1 MTCFLN
7 RLSVFKKSL
16 KYKRNYV
23 KFTIL
28 GVKMIGQHDLLRSF
42 RDNCGFGLVAN
53 IKNKPSYQV
62 LDDAITALER
72 MMHRGAVAADGKT
85 GDGSGLLISMPEEFM
100 RGVAESNGVE
110 LSKQFGIAS
119 IFTKDVKLLDIFEE
133 TCDNNDLKIVFRRE
147 VPIDTN
153 ALGEQAMASLPK
165 IMQFFIVPNSLM
177 ATNRFDA
184 LLYLSRKECEHKL
197 MKERDF
203 YIASMSSKVVSYK
216 GLVMPTHIKEFYKDF
231 QDEKFKISFSLFHQ
245 RFSTNTLPEWRL
257 AQPFRAVAHN
267 GEINSVEGNR
277 INVEIKSESIKSEV
291 FTPEEIQR
299 ILPILQLNS
308 SDSASADN
316 FFEFL
321 IVNGMDFFKAVRAI
335 IPSAWQNS
343 PHMDPE
349 LRAFYE
355 YHSTVFEAWD
365 GPAAFSVTD
374 GRYIGCVL
382 DRNGLR
388 PSKYIITND
397 DNLLIASEY
406 GVVDIK
412 EEDIKERGRLQSGEM
427 LGLDLKFG
435 KVLKSKEIDDYLKST
450 NPYMKWLNEH
460 MVYLQEHVEEQ
471 YSSSKDI
478 DVDNLIVRQRYFNI
492 TQEIVEQ
499 VIEPMIIEGKEAVGS
514 MGDDTPLAAFSNKQ
528 RNFTDFFKQ
537 KFAQVTN
544 PPIDPIRE
552 KVVMSLN
559 TGFGEIHNILD
570 EIPTHAQRLKSISPI
585 ITSEKLAVLKSFGD
599 NKSPRYQAFYHN
611 TTFSTAYKNDLQ
623 TSLSTLVETVIHSV
637 KNDGTR
643 IIILDDG
650 ELSKENKVIP
660 MAMVVGRLN
669 SSLLKAKIRHLVSM
683 ICITGEVVDSHSA
696 AVLIGYGA
704 SAIFPNLL
712 FTTVAHQL
720 EKSKTMDMECSE
732 AFKAVHTS
740 INGGILKIMS
750 KMGIATIASYRNAG
764 LFDVMGLSHEISK
777 DCFETSHNVIPG
789 LTYND
794 IDERLTKYHK
804 DAFRNNGFNKIF
816 PLNIGGY
823 YKFYNGQEHHDF
835 GPDVIHAIHDMA
847 ASGKKEDFDKF
858 KNLVNKR
865 GLKFIRDFF
874 ELKSDRKSIDV
885 SEVEPKEVIFKR
897 FASAAMSLGS
907 ISPEAHETMAIA
919 MNTIGGQS
927 NSGEGG
933 EDSARYGTNKV
944 SKIKQVASGRFG
956 VTPAYLRSAEELQI
970 KVAQGAKPG
979 EGGQLPG
986 HKVTALIGK
995 LRHTVPGVTLI
1006 SPPPHHDIYSIED
1019 LAQLI
1024 FDLKQVNPKARVA
1037 VKLVSTVGVGTI
1049 AAGVA
1054 KAYADKIIISGGDGG
1069 TGAAP
1074 LTSIKFAG
1082 NPWEI
1087 GLSEAHNA
1095 LKANNL
1101 RGLVELQTDGGLK
1114 TGLDVVKAA
1123 LLGAESYAFGTG
1135 VLTIVGCKM
1144 LRICHVNKCT
1154 VGIATQ
1160 NEKLRNEFFKGHVDQ
1175 VINFFTLLAEDVRS
1189 IMAELG
1195 YRTMEEMIGRVDLLK
1210 VTKDDFAQKFDF
1222 SSILHQEKG
1231 VNTHQ
1236 QSFNHPFDDNLFEK
1250 DVLKE
1255 AYAAIKHPEYPI
1267 RIKREIKNVH
1277 RSFGALVSG
1286 EIAEFYGDE
1295 GLKAGTITINLNG
1308 VAGQALGAF
1317 LIPGVSIYLDGVAND
1332 YIAKGMHGGKIVI
1345 TSKNQGEKFSA
1356 GGNTCLYGATG
1367 GKLYISGSVGERF
1380 GVRNSGALAIV
1391 EGSGDNACEYMTG
1404 GIVVILGKTGINFG
1418 AGMTGGISFV
1428 YDCDHTFI
1436 ENVNHELVEAIRI
1449 DTDEGDEARHY
1460 LKRLLKDYLVE
1471 TGSNKAQELLE
1482 NFRVEVR
1489 NFWLIKPKNL
1499 TKLPLN
1505 IEKGD

>member
-1 MTCFLN
+1 M
-7 RLSVFKKSL
+7 VEH
-16 KYKRNYV
+16 
-23 KFTIL
+23 
-28 GVKMIGQHDLLRSF
+28 HDLLRSF
-42 RDNCGFGLVAN
+42 KDNCGFGLVAN
-53 IKNKPSYQV
+53 IKNKPSHEV
-62 LDDAITALER
+62 LNDAVTALER

-85 GDGSGLLISMPEEFM
+85 GDGSGLLLSMPTEFM
-100 RGVAESNGVE
+100 RLEAQKNGVE
-110 LSKQFGIAS
+110 LPSQFAVGS
-119 IFTKDVKLLDIFEE
+119 VFTKDLAHLNVLEE
-133 TCDNNDLKIVFRRE
+133 ICANNDLKVVFKRE
-147 VPIDTN
+147 VPVDTN
-153 ALGEQAMASLPK
+153 ALGEQALASLPH
-165 IMQFFIVPNSLM
+165 IIQVFIIANSIM

-184 LLYLSRKECEHKL
+184 LLYLSRKEAEHKL
-197 MKERDF
+197 AEDRDF
-203 YIASMSSKVVSYK
+203 YIASLNSKVLSYK
-216 GLVMPTHIKEFYKDF
+216 GLVMPTHIKAFYKDL
-231 QDEKFKISFSLFHQ
+231 QDENFKISFSLFHQ

-267 GEINSVEGNR
+267 GEINSVEANR
-277 INVEIKSESIKSEV
+277 INVMIKSESIKSEV
-291 FTPEEIQR
+291 FTDEEIQR
-299 ILPILQLNS
+299 ILPILQPKS

-321 IVNGMDFFKAVRAI
+321 IVNGVDFFKAVRAV
-335 IPSAWQNS
+335 IPPAWQNA

-388 PSKYIITND
+388 PSKYIVTKD

-406 GVVDIK
+406 GVVDID
-412 EEDIKERGRLQSGEM
+412 EADIKERGRLQSGEM

-435 KVLKSKEIDDYLKST
+435 KLLKSNEIDNYLKSS
-450 NPYMKWLNEH
+450 NSYMKWLNEH
-460 MVYLQEHVEEQ
+460 MIYLQEHVEEQ
-471 YSSSKDI
+471 YVTCTELDRDELVKK
-478 DVDNLIVRQRYFNI
+478 QRYFNI
-492 TQEIVEQ
+492 TQEVVEQ
-499 VIEPMIIEGKEAVGS
+499 VIEPMILESKEAVGS
-514 MGDDTPLAAFSNKQ
+514 MGDDTPLAAFSEKQ

-544 PPIDPIRE
+544 PPIDSIRE

-559 TGFGEIHNILD
+559 TGFGEVHNILN
-570 EIPTHAQRLKSISPI
+570 EVPSHAQRLKSISPI
-585 ITSEKLAVLKSFGD
+585 ITSEKLDVLKSFGD
-599 NKSPRYQAFYHN
+599 TTSPRYQDFYKN
-611 TTFSTAYKNDLQ
+611 RTFSTVYKSDLKA
-623 TSLSTLVETVIHSV
+623 SLELLVTEIVDSV
-637 KNDGTR
+637 KNEGTR
-643 IIILDDG
+643 VVILDDSA
-650 ELSKENKVIP
+650 LDSVHKVVP
-660 MAMVVGRLN
+660 MAIVVGRLN
-669 SSLLKAKIRHLVSM
+669 SALLNAKVRHLVS
-683 ICITGEVVDSHSA
+683 IIAVTGEVVDSHSA

-704 SAIFPNLL
+704 SAIYPYLL
-712 FTTVAHQL
+712 FATVATQL
-720 EKSKTMDMECSE
+720 D
-732 AFKAVHTS
+732 KAKAKDVTCADAYKAIHVALNS
-740 INGGILKIMS
+740 GLLKIMS
-750 KMGIATIASYRNAG
+750 KMGIATIASYRNSG
-764 LFDVMGLSHEISK
+764 LFDVIGLSKEIVEE
-777 DCFETSHNVIPG
+777 CFEASHCTLAG
-789 LTYND
+789 LTYD
-794 IDERLTKYHK
+794 DLDERITKVQK
-804 DAFRNNGFNKIF
+804 DAFKENGFNKIF
-816 PLNIGGY
+816 PLNIGGF
-823 YKFYNGQEHHDF
+823 YKFYNGKEHHDF
-835 GPDVIHAIHDMA
+835 GPAVIHAIHA
-847 ASGKKEDFDKF
+847 VSKHPSRENFDK
-858 KNLVNKR
+858 LQDIVNKR

-874 ELKSDRKSIDV
+874 DFNSDRKPIDI
-885 SEVEPKEVIFKR
+885 SEVEPKEAIFKR

-907 ISPEAHETMAIA
+907 ISPEAHETIA
-919 MNTIGGQS
+919 MAMNRIGAQS

-933 EDSARYGTNKV
+933 EDKARYGTEKV

-956 VTPAYLRSAEELQI
+956 VTPAYLRSAEEIQI

-986 HKVTALIGK
+986 HKVTPLIGK
-995 LRHTVPGVTLI
+995 LRHTIPGVTLI

-1024 FDLKQVNPKARVA
+1024 FDLKQVNPSARVA
-1037 VKLVSTVGVGTI
+1037 VKLVSTMGVGTI

-1074 LTSIKFAG
+1074 LTSIKFTG

-1101 RGLVELQTDGGLK
+1101 RGLVEVQTDGGLK

-1144 LRICHVNKCT
+1144 LRICHVNKCS

-1160 NEKLRNEFFKGHVDQ
+1160 NEKLRSEFFEGQVDQ
-1175 VINFFTLLAEDVRS
+1175 IINYFTFLAEDVRA

-1195 YRTMEEMIGRVDLLK
+1195 YKTMQEMIGRVDLLK
-1210 VTKDDFAQKFDF
+1210 VKDDDFAKKFDF
-1222 SSILHQEKG
+1222 SSILHQEEG

-1236 QSFNHPFDDNLFEK
+1236 QQFNPPFDDNSYEK
-1250 DVLKE
+1250 DVLTE
-1255 AYAAIKHPEYPI
+1255 ARVAIKSPEQPI
-1267 RIKREIKNVH
+1267 RIQREIKNIH
-1277 RSFGALVSG
+1277 RSFGALISG
-1286 EIAEFYGDE
+1286 EIAQYYGDN
-1295 GLKAGTITINLNG
+1295 GLNPDTIKINLNG

-1317 LIPGVSIYLDGVAND
+1317 LIHGVSIYLEGVAND
-1332 YIAKGMHGGKIVI
+1332 YIGKGMHGGKIII
-1345 TSKNQGEKFSA
+1345 TSKNEGEEFGA

-1380 GVRNSGALAIV
+1380 AVRNSGAFAIV
-1391 EGSGDNACEYMTG
+1391 EGTGDNACEYMTG
-1404 GIVVILGKTGINFG
+1404 GVVVILGKTGINFG
-1418 AGMTGGISFV
+1418 AGMTGGVSFV
-1428 YDCDHTFI
+1428 YDKEHEFV
-1436 ENVNHELVEAIRI
+1436 ENVNHELVEAVRI

-1471 TGSNKAQELLE
+1471 TQSQKAKDLLD

-1489 NFWLIKPKNL
+1489 NFWLVKPKNL

-1505 IEKGD
+1505 LENGD

>member
-1 MTCFLN
+1 M
-7 RLSVFKKSL
+7 SSH
-16 KYKRNYV
+16 
-23 KFTIL
+23 
-28 GVKMIGQHDLLRSF
+28 HDLLRSF
-42 RDNCGFGLVAN
+42 KDNCGFGLVAN
-53 IKNKPSYQV
+53 IKNKASHKV
-62 LDDAITALER
+62 LNDAVTALER

-85 GDGSGLLISMPEEFM
+85 GDGSGLLLSMPSKFLRKEAFK
-100 RGVAESNGVE
+100 NGIE
-110 LSKQFGIAS
+110 LPKQFAVAS
-119 IFTKDVKLLDIFEE
+119 VFTKDINHLKVIDEICA
-133 TCDNNDLKIVFRRE
+133 TNDLKVVFHRD
-147 VPIDTN
+147 VPVDTK
-153 ALGEQAMASLPK
+153 ALGKQAIQSLPN
-165 IMQFFIVPNSLM
+165 IVQLFVIPNSIM

-184 LLYLSRKECEHKL
+184 LLYLSRKEVEHKL
-197 MKERDF
+197 IDDRDF
-203 YIASMSSKVVSYK
+203 YISSMSSTVLSYK
-216 GLVMPTHIKEFYKDF
+216 GLVMPTHIKEFYKDL
-231 QDEKFKISFSLFHQ
+231 QDEEFKISFSLFHQ

-277 INVEIKSESIKSEV
+277 FNVEIKSESIKSDV
-291 FTPEEIQR
+291 FTDEEIAR

-321 IVNGMDFFKAVRAI
+321 LVNGMDFFKAVRAV
-335 IPSAWQNS
+335 IPGAWQNA

-388 PSKYIITND
+388 PSKYIVTKD

-406 GVVDIK
+406 GVVDIA

-435 KVLKSKEIDDYLKST
+435 KLLKNDQINDYLKSS

-460 MVYLQEHVEEQ
+460 MIYLQEHVGEQ
-471 YSSSKDI
+471 YFSQCDFKREDFI
-478 DVDNLIVRQRYFNI
+478 KRQRYFNI

-499 VIEPMIIEGKEAVGS
+499 VIEPMIIDSKEPVGS

-528 RNFTDFFKQ
+528 RNFTDYFKQ

-559 TGFGEIHNILD
+559 TGFGEVHNILN
-570 EIPTHAQRLKSISPI
+570 EIPTHAQRLKAISPI
-585 ITSEKLAVLKSFGD
+585 ITKEKLNVLISFGD
-599 NKSPRYQAFYHN
+599 SSTPRYQAFYKN
-611 TTFSTAYKNDLQ
+611 KTFSTAYTDGLES
-623 TSLSTLVETVIHSV
+623 SLNTLIDNVINSV
-637 KNDGTR
+637 KNEGSR
-643 IIILDDG
+643 IIILDDDAF
-650 ELSKENKVIP
+650 SKDKKIIP
-660 MAMVVGRLN
+660 MAMAIGRLN
-669 SSLLKAKIRHLVSM
+669 IALLKAGLRHLVSM
-683 ICITGEVVDSHSA
+683 IAITGEVVDSHGA
-696 AVLIGYGA
+696 AVLIAYGA
-704 SAIFPNLL
+704 SAIYPSLL
-712 FTTVAHQL
+712 FATVIDKV
-720 EKSKTMDMECSE
+720 ESSKTINITCNE
-732 AFKAVHTS
+732 ALKSVYTAL
-740 INGGILKIMS
+740 NGGLLKIMS
-750 KMGIATIASYRNAG
+750 KMGIATIASYRNSG
-764 LFDVMGLSHEISK
+764 LFDVMGLSKQIANE
-777 DCFETSHNVIPG
+777 CFESSHSTLNG
-789 LTYND
+789 LTYKD
-794 IDERLTKYHK
+794 IDERLTTYHK
-804 DAFRNNGFNKIF
+804 SAFQESGFNKIF

-835 GPDVIHAIHDMA
+835 GPSVIHAIHA
-847 ASGKKEDFDKF
+847 VAESGNKKDYDRLKE
-858 KNLVNKR
+858 LVNKR

-874 ELKSDRKSIDV
+874 ELKSDRNSISID
-885 SEVEPKEVIFKR
+885 EVESKEKIFKR

-907 ISPEAHETMAIA
+907 ISPEAHETIAIA

-933 EDSARYGTNKV
+933 EDPARFGTKRV

-956 VTPAYLRSAEELQI
+956 VTPAYLRSAQEIQI

-986 HKVTALIGK
+986 HKVSQLIGK

-1024 FDLKQVNPKARVA
+1024 FDCKQVNPKARVA

-1082 NPWEI
+1082 NPWEL

-1101 RGLVELQTDGGLK
+1101 RGLVELQADGGLK
-1114 TGLDVVKAA
+1114 SGLDVVKAA
-1123 LLGAESYAFGTG
+1123 LLGAESFAFGTG

-1144 LRICHVNKCT
+1144 LRICHVNKCS

-1160 NEKLRNEFFKGHVDQ
+1160 NEKLREEFFKGNVDQ
-1175 VINFFTLLAEDVRS
+1175 LINYFTLMAEDVRS

-1195 YRTMEEMIGRVDLLK
+1195 FKTMEEMVGRVDILK
-1210 VTKDDFAQKFDF
+1210 VVDDKFAQKFDF
-1222 SSILHQEKG
+1222 SSILHQEEG

-1236 QSFNHPFDDNLFEK
+1236 QEFNHPFDDNSYEK

-1255 AYAAIKHPEYPI
+1255 VMPAIKHPDHPVVINKEI
-1267 RIKREIKNVH
+1267 RNIH

-1286 EIAEFYGDE
+1286 EIAQYYGDT
-1295 GLKAGTITINLNG
+1295 GLKADTIKINLSG
-1308 VAGQALGAF
+1308 IAGQALGAF

-1332 YIAKGMHGGKIVI
+1332 YLGKGMHGGKLII
-1345 TSKNQGEKFSA
+1345 TSKNEGEEFSA

-1367 GKLYISGSVGERF
+1367 GKLYVSGSVGERF
-1380 GVRNSGALAIV
+1380 AVRNSGALAIV
-1391 EGSGDNACEYMTG
+1391 EGTGDNACEYMTG
-1404 GIVVILGKTGINFG
+1404 GVVIILGRTGINFG

-1428 YDCDHTFI
+1428 YDADHSFV
-1436 ENVNHELVEAIRI
+1436 ENVNRELVESIRI

-1460 LKRLLKDYLVE
+1460 LKRLLKDYVLE
-1471 TGSNKAQELLE
+1471 TKSIKAQELLD
-1482 NFRVEVR
+1482 NYRVEVR
-1489 NFWLIKPKNL
+1489 NFWLVKPKNL

-1505 IEKGD
+1505 LENGD

>member
-1 MTCFLN
+1 
-7 RLSVFKKSL
+7 
-16 KYKRNYV
+16 
-23 KFTIL
+23 
-28 GVKMIGQHDLLRSF
+28 MIKHHDLLRSF
-42 RDNCGFGLVAN
+42 KDNCGFGLVAN
-53 IKNKPSYQV
+53 IKNKASRKV
-62 LDDAITALER
+62 LDDAVTALER

-85 GDGSGLLISMPEEFM
+85 GDGSGLLLSMPEEFIKK
-100 RGVAESNGVE
+100 VASQSGVE
-110 LSKQFGIAS
+110 LPSQFGVAS
-119 IFTKDVKLLDIFEE
+119 IFTKDRDHLKTMEDI
-133 TCDNNDLKIVFRRE
+133 CVNNDLKVVLIRDVD
-147 VPIDTN
+147 IDIN
-153 ALGEQAMASLPK
+153 ALGDQAIATLPN
-165 IMQFFIVPNSLM
+165 IVQMIITPNSIM
-177 ATNRFDA
+177 ATTRFDA
-184 LLYLSRKECEHKL
+184 LLYLSRKEVEHKL
-197 MKERDF
+197 IEDRDF
-203 YIASMSSKVVSYK
+203 YIASMSSKVLSYK
-216 GLVMPTHIKEFYKDF
+216 GLVMPTHIKEFYKDLQDPTF
-231 QDEKFKISFSLFHQ
+231 QISFSLFHQ

-277 INVEIKSESIKSEV
+277 LNVMIKSESIKSEV
-291 FTPEEIQR
+291 FTDEEIQR
-299 ILPILQLNS
+299 ILPILQLDS

-321 IVNGMDFFKAVRAI
+321 IVNGMDFFKAVRAV
-335 IPSAWQNS
+335 IPSAWQNA
-343 PHMDPE
+343 PHMDPQ

-365 GPAAFSVTD
+365 GPAALAVTD

-388 PSKYIITND
+388 PSKYIITKD

-406 GVVDIK
+406 GVVDIA
-412 EEDIKERGRLQSGEM
+412 EENIKERGRLQSGEM

-435 KVLKSKEIDDYLKST
+435 KILKNKEINDYLKSS

-460 MVYLQEHVEEQ
+460 MIYLQEHVEVQ
-471 YSSSKDI
+471 YETKCEFSRENFVK
-478 DVDNLIVRQRYFNI
+478 RQRYFNI

-499 VIEPMIIEGKEAVGS
+499 VIEPMIIDSKEAVGS
-514 MGDDTPLAAFSNKQ
+514 MGDDTPLAAFSSKQ
-528 RNFTDFFKQ
+528 RCFTDYFKQ

-544 PPIDPIRE
+544 PPIDSIRE

-559 TGFGEIHNILD
+559 TGFGEVHNILD
-570 EIPTHAQRLKSISPI
+570 EIPSHAHRLKSISPI
-585 ITSEKLAVLKSFGD
+585 ITREKLDVLKSFGD
-599 NKSPRYQAFYHN
+599 KKSPRYQAFYHN
-611 TTFSTAYKNDLQ
+611 TTFSTAYTN
-623 TSLSTLVETVIHSV
+623 SLKASLDSLVSKVISSV

-643 IIILDDG
+643 IIILDDF
-650 ELSKENKVIP
+650 EFSSENKIIP

-669 SSLLKAKIRHLVSM
+669 IALLEEKIRHLTSI

-704 SAIFPNLL
+704 SAIYPNLL
-712 FTTVAHQL
+712 FATAV
-720 EKSKTMDMECSE
+720 EKIEVSNVINMECSE
-732 AFKAVHTS
+732 AIKAVHGA
-740 INGGILKIMS
+740 INGGLLKIMS
-750 KMGIATIASYRNAG
+750 KMGIATVASYRNAG
-764 LFDVMGLSHEISK
+764 LFDVLGLADEIVK
-777 DCFETSHNVIPG
+777 DCFVNSNSELAG
-789 LTYND
+789 LNYED
-794 IDERLTKYHK
+794 IDERITRYHK
-804 DAFRNNGFNKIF
+804 DAFVEDGFKKIF

-823 YKFYNGQEHHDF
+823 YKFYSGQEHHDF
-835 GPDVIHAIHDMA
+835 GPAVIHAIHA
-847 ASGKKEDFDKF
+847 VARSGKKEDFDTL
-858 KNLVNKR
+858 KNIVNGR
-865 GLKFIRDFF
+865 GLKYIRDFF
-874 ELKSDRKSIDV
+874 DLKSGKKSIDI
-885 SEVEPKEVIFKR
+885 SEVEPKEEIFKR

-907 ISPEAHETMAIA
+907 ISPEAHETIAIA
-919 MNTIGGQS
+919 MNRIGGQS

-933 EDSARYGTNKV
+933 EDKDRFGTERV
-944 SKIKQVASGRFG
+944 SKIKQIASGRFG
-956 VTPAYLRSAEELQI
+956 VTPAYLRSADEIQI

-986 HKVTALIGK
+986 HKVSALIGK

-1024 FDLKQVNPKARVA
+1024 FDCKQVNPKARVA
-1037 VKLVSTVGVGTI
+1037 VKLVSTIGVGTI
-1049 AAGVA
+1049 AAGVT

-1101 RGLVELQTDGGLK
+1101 RSLVELQTDGGLK

-1144 LRICHVNKCT
+1144 LRICHVNKCS

-1160 NEKLRNEFFKGHVDQ
+1160 NEKLRKEFFKGHVDQ
-1175 VINFFTLLAEDVRS
+1175 VINFFTHLAEDIRS

-1195 YRTMEEMIGRVDLLK
+1195 YKTMEEMIGQVSTLK
-1210 VTKDDFAQKFDF
+1210 VVDDAFARKFDF
-1222 SSILHQEKG
+1222 SSILHEEEG

-1236 QSFNHPFDDNLFEK
+1236 QRFNHPFDDNSFERS
-1250 DVLKE
+1250 VLKE
-1255 AYAAIKHPEYPI
+1255 AMTAIKHPEHPI
-1267 RIKREIKNVH
+1267 RITREIKNVH

-1286 EIAEFYGDE
+1286 EIAEYYGDV
-1295 GLKAGTITINLNG
+1295 GLETDTIKINLNG
-1308 VAGQALGAF
+1308 IAGQALGAF
-1317 LIPGVSIYLDGVAND
+1317 LIHGVSIYLEGVAND
-1332 YIAKGMHGGKIVI
+1332 YIGKGMHGGKIII
-1345 TSKNQGEKFSA
+1345 TSQNEGEAFAA

-1380 GVRNSGALAIV
+1380 AVRNSGALSIV
-1391 EGSGDNACEYMTG
+1391 EGTGDNACEYMTG
-1404 GIVVILGKTGINFG
+1404 GIIVILGRTGINFG

-1428 YDCDHTFI
+1428 YDADHSFV
-1436 ENVNHELVEAIRI
+1436 ENVNRELVEAVRI
-1449 DTDEGDEARHY
+1449 DTDEGADARH
-1460 LKRLLKDYLVE
+1460 LLKKLIKDYVLE
-1471 TGSNKAQELLE
+1471 TESKKAKELLD

-1505 IEKGD
+1505 IEKGN

>member
-1 MTCFLN
+1 M
-7 RLSVFKKSL
+7 VEH
-16 KYKRNYV
+16 
-23 KFTIL
+23 
-28 GVKMIGQHDLLRSF
+28 HDLLRSF
-42 RDNCGFGLVAN
+42 KDNCGFGLVAN
-53 IKNKPSYQV
+53 IQNQPSHKV
-62 LDDAITALER
+62 LDDAVTALER

-85 GDGSGLLISMPEEFM
+85 GDGSGLLLSLPEEFM
-100 RGVAESNGVE
+100 RKEAEKNGVE
-110 LSKQFGIAS
+110 LLKQFGIAS
-119 IFTKDVKLLDIFEE
+119 VFTKDIKFLDTLEE
-133 TCDNNDLKIVFRRE
+133 ICENNDLKVVLRRE
-147 VPIDTN
+147 VPVNVN
-153 ALGEQAMASLPK
+153 ALGEQAIASLPA
-165 IMQFFIVPNSLM
+165 ITQLFIVPNSIM

-197 MKERDF
+197 TGERDF
-203 YIASMSSKVVSYK
+203 YIASMSSKVLSYK
-216 GLVMPTHIKEFYKDF
+216 GLVMPTHIKEFYTDL
-231 QDEKFKISFSLFHQ
+231 QNEDFKISFSLFHQ

-291 FTPEEIQR
+291 FTDEEIAR
-299 ILPILQLNS
+299 ILPILQIDS

-321 IVNGMDFFKAVRAI
+321 IVNGMDFFKAVRAV
-335 IPSAWQNS
+335 IPSAWQNA
-343 PHMDPE
+343 PHIDPE

-388 PSKYIITND
+388 PSKYIITKD

-406 GVVDIK
+406 GVVDIE

-435 KVLKSKEIDDYLKST
+435 KVLKSKQIDDYLKGS

-471 YSSSKDI
+471 YTSSKDI
-478 DVDNLIVRQRYFNI
+478 DVEKLIKRQRYFNI
-492 TQEIVEQ
+492 TQEIIEQ
-499 VIEPMIIEGKEAVGS
+499 VIEPMMIDGKEAVGS
-514 MGDDTPLAAFSNKQ
+514 MGDDTPLAAFSSKQ
-528 RNFTDFFKQ
+528 RNFTDYFKQ

-559 TGFGEIHNILD
+559 TGFGEVHNILD

-585 ITSEKLAVLKSFGD
+585 ITDEKLEVLKSFGD
-599 NKSPRYQAFYHN
+599 KKSPRYQAFYHN
-611 TTFSTAYKNDLQ
+611 TTFSTVYTTDLKA
-623 TSLSTLVETVIHSV
+623 SLETLVQNVIDSI

-650 ELSKENKVIP
+650 EFSSQNRVMP
-660 MAMVVGRLN
+660 MAMVIGRLN
-669 SSLLKAKIRHLVSM
+669 RALLKAKVRHLVSM
-683 ICITGEVVDSHSA
+683 IAVTGEVVDSHSA
-696 AVLIGYGA
+696 AVLLGYGA
-704 SAIFPNLL
+704 SAIYPSL
-712 FTTVAHQL
+712 FFATVANQL
-720 EKSKTMDMECSE
+720 EKSNTISISCPE
-732 AFKAVHTS
+732 ALKSVHGA
-740 INGGILKIMS
+740 INGGLLKIMS
-750 KMGIATIASYRNAG
+750 KMGIATIASYRNSG
-764 LFDVMGLSHEISK
+764 LFDVMGLSNEITE
-777 DCFETSHNVIPG
+777 DCFESSHNVIPG
-789 LTYND
+789 LTYED
-794 IDERLTKYHK
+794 IDERLSAYHK
-804 DAFRNNGFNKIF
+804 AAFKENGFNKIF

-823 YKFYNGQEHHDF
+823 YKFYSGQEHHDF
-835 GPDVIHAIHDMA
+835 GPAVIHAIHKFA
-847 ASGKKEDFDKF
+847 GSGRTEDYNVLRD
-858 KNLVNKR
+858 LVNKR
-865 GLKFIRDFF
+865 GFKFIRDFF
-874 ELKSDRKSIDV
+874 ELNSPRASIDIN
-885 SEVEPKEVIFKR
+885 EVEPKEVIFKR

-907 ISPEAHETMAIA
+907 ISPEAHETIA
-919 MNTIGGQS
+919 MAMNSIGGQS

-933 EDSARYGTNKV
+933 EDKARFGTNKV

-956 VTPAYLRSAEELQI
+956 VTPAYLRSAEEIQI

-986 HKVTALIGK
+986 HKVTSLIGK

-1024 FDLKQVNPKARVA
+1024 FDLKQVNPKARIA

-1101 RGLVELQTDGGLK
+1101 RALVELQTDGGLK

-1123 LLGAESYAFGTG
+1123 LLGAESFAFGTG

-1144 LRICHVNKCT
+1144 LRICHVNKCS

-1175 VINFFTLLAEDVRS
+1175 VINFFTLLAEDIRS

-1195 YRTMEEMIGRVDLLK
+1195 YKTMEEMIGQVSVLK
-1210 VTKDDFAQKFDF
+1210 VKDEPFAQKFDF
-1222 SSILHQEKG
+1222 RSILHEEKG

-1236 QSFNHPFDDNLFEK
+1236 QAFNHPFDDNAFEK

-1255 AYAAIKHPEYPI
+1255 AYAAIKHPEHPI

-1286 EIAEFYGDE
+1286 EIAQYYGDA
-1295 GLKAGTITINLNG
+1295 GLSSNTITINLNG

-1317 LIPGVSIYLDGVAND
+1317 LIHGMSIYLDGVAND

-1345 TSKNQGEKFSA
+1345 TSKNEGEIFSA

-1391 EGSGDNACEYMTG
+1391 EGTGDNACEYMTG
-1404 GIVVILGKTGINFG
+1404 GIVVILGRTGINFG

-1428 YDCDHTFI
+1428 YDEDHAFI

-1460 LKRLLKDYLVE
+1460 LKRLLKDYVVE
-1471 TGSNKAQELLE
+1471 TSSKKAKDLLE

-1489 NFWLIKPKNL
+1489 NFWLVKPKNL

>member
-1 MTCFLN
+1 M
-7 RLSVFKKSL
+7 VEH
-16 KYKRNYV
+16 
-23 KFTIL
+23 
-28 GVKMIGQHDLLRSF
+28 HDLLRSF
-42 RDNCGFGLVAN
+42 KDNCGFGLVAN
-53 IKNKPSYQV
+53 IKNKASRKV
-62 LDDAITALER
+62 LDDAVTALER

-85 GDGSGLLISMPEEFM
+85 GDGSGLLLSMPKEFI
-100 RGVAESNGVE
+100 RKITEANGIE
-110 LSKQFGIAS
+110 LPKQFGVAS
-119 IFTKDVKLLDIFEE
+119 VFTKNREHLQILEDIC
-133 TCDNNDLKIVFRRE
+133 TDNDLKVVFVRD
-147 VPIDTN
+147 VPVDIN
-153 ALGEQAMASLPK
+153 ALGDQAIASLPN
-165 IMQFFIVPNSLM
+165 IIQMIITPNSIM

-184 LLYLSRKECEHKL
+184 LLYLSRKETEHKL
-197 MKERDF
+197 IEDRNF
-203 YIASMSSKVVSYK
+203 YISSMSSTVLSYK

-231 QDEKFKISFSLFHQ
+231 QDEAFKISFSLFHQ

-291 FTPEEIQR
+291 FTDEEIAR

-321 IVNGMDFFKAVRAI
+321 IVNGMDFFKAARAV
-335 IPSAWQNS
+335 IPSAWQNA

-388 PSKYIITND
+388 PSKYIITHD

-406 GVVDIK
+406 GVVDIAD
-412 EEDIKERGRLQSGEM
+412 ENIKERGRLQSGEM

-435 KVLKSKEIDDYLKST
+435 KVLKNEQINDYLKSS

-460 MVYLQEHVEEQ
+460 MIYLQEHVEEQ
-471 YSSSKDI
+471 YISKCEFNRENF
-478 DVDNLIVRQRYFNI
+478 VKRQRFFNI

-499 VIEPMIIEGKEAVGS
+499 VIEPMIIDGKEATGS

-528 RNFTDFFKQ
+528 RAFTDYFKQ

-559 TGFGEIHNILD
+559 TGFGEVHNILN
-570 EIPTHAQRLKSISPI
+570 EIPSHAHRLKSISPI
-585 ITSEKLAVLKSFGD
+585 ITHEKLDVLKSFGD
-599 NKSPRYQAFYHN
+599 KKSPRYQAFYHN
-611 TTFSTAYKNDLQ
+611 TTFSTSYNGDIKEALD
-623 TSLSTLVETVIHSV
+623 SLVEKVIESV
-637 KNDGTR
+637 KYNATR
-643 IIILDDG
+643 IIILDDF
-650 ELSKENKVIP
+650 EFNSNNKIIP

-669 SSLLKAKIRHLVSM
+669 LALLKEKVRHLVS
-683 ICITGEVVDSHSA
+683 IIAVTGEVSDSHSA

-704 SAIFPNLL
+704 SAIYPNLL
-712 FTTVAHQL
+712 FATVIDIIERSNVIKL
-720 EKSKTMDMECSE
+720 ECSE
-732 AFKAVHTS
+732 ALKSVHS
-740 INGGILKIMS
+740 ALNSGLLKIMS

-764 LFDVMGLSHEISK
+764 LFDVLGLDKSIAN
-777 DCFETSHNVIPG
+777 DCFETSHSALGG
-789 LTYND
+789 LNYND
-794 IDERLTKYHK
+794 IDERITKYHTQ
-804 DAFRNNGFNKIF
+804 AFKEDGFNKIF

-823 YKFYNGQEHHDF
+823 YKFYTGQEHHDF
-835 GPDVIHAIHDMA
+835 GPAIIHAIHAMA
-847 ASGKKEDFDKF
+847 QSGKKEDYDKL
-858 KNLVNKR
+858 KDLVNKR

-874 ELKSDRKSIDV
+874 ELKSDRKSIDI
-885 SEVEPKEVIFKR
+885 SEVESKEKIFKR

-907 ISPEAHETMAIA
+907 ISPEAHETIAIA
-919 MNTIGGQS
+919 MNRIGAQS

-933 EDSARYGTNKV
+933 EDKDRFATQRV

-956 VTPAYLRSAEELQI
+956 VTPAYLRSAEEIQI

-986 HKVTALIGK
+986 HKVTPLIGK

-1019 LAQLI
+1019 LSQLI
-1024 FDLKQVNPKARVA
+1024 FDVKQVNPKARVA
-1037 VKLVSTVGVGTI
+1037 VKLVSTIGVGTI

-1074 LTSIKFAG
+1074 LTSIKFTG

-1101 RGLVELQTDGGLK
+1101 RSLVELQTDGGLK
-1114 TGLDVVKAA
+1114 SGLDVVKAT
-1123 LLGAESYAFGTG
+1123 LLGAESFAFGTG

-1144 LRICHVNKCT
+1144 LRICHVNKCS

-1160 NEKLRNEFFKGHVDQ
+1160 NEKLRSEFFKGHVDQ
-1175 VINFFTLLAEDVRS
+1175 VINYFTLLAEDIRS

-1195 YRTMEEMIGRVDLLK
+1195 YKTMEEMVGRVDLLK
-1210 VTKDDFAQKFDF
+1210 VVDDTFAKKFDF

-1236 QSFNHPFDDNLFEK
+1236 QKFNHPFDDNSFEH

-1255 AYAAIKHPEYPI
+1255 AMTAIKHPEHPI
-1267 RIKREIKNVH
+1267 RINREIKNIH
-1277 RSFGALVSG
+1277 RSFGALISG
-1286 EIAEFYGDE
+1286 EIAQYYGDK
-1295 GLKAGTITINLNG
+1295 GLKADTIKINLSG
-1308 VAGQALGAF
+1308 IAGQALGAF
-1317 LIPGVSIYLDGVAND
+1317 LIPGVSIYLNGVAND
-1332 YIAKGMHGGKIVI
+1332 YLGKGMHGGKII
-1345 TSKNQGEKFSA
+1345 ICSKNEGEEFSA

-1380 GVRNSGALAIV
+1380 AVRNSGALAIV

-1404 GIVVILGKTGINFG
+1404 GIVVILGRTGINFG
-1418 AGMTGGISFV
+1418 AGMTGGVSFV
-1428 YDCDHTFI
+1428 YDADHSFV
-1436 ENVNHELVEAIRI
+1436 ENVNRELVEAIRI
-1449 DTDEGDEARHY
+1449 DTDEGADARHL
-1460 LKRLLKDYLVE
+1460 LKRLLKDYVVE
-1471 TGSNKAQELLE
+1471 TESKKAKDLLD

-1505 IEKGD
+1505 LENGD